1 MSFEPIIERRAG
13 VQDRG
18 SQLVVENLLATFEP
32 GLSWLDMCAGPGGKA
47 AYMFNSLVEIDS
59 SAKFLANEPIPHRA
73 DLVKRVVNN
82 FQVVSFDG
90 TDALN
95 FPDKY
100 DRILID
106 APCTGLGALRS
117 RLNTLMESQIYIN
130 PSILNA
136 NLDDL
141 ENEIS
146 RVASTS
152 DLLHLDIM
160 DNIFVPNFT
169 FNLERAFEII
179 NFSKLPVDAHLMIN
193 NPDEIAPL
201 YAENGCTSVTFHFEA
216 VNDVDN
222 TIKDIRSN
230 GAKVGLAIKP
240 ATNFADIE
248 KWIEEIDMLLI
259 MTVEPGFG
267 GQSFMHEQMPKV
279 VQARTFIEKLLKN
292 KPTLQIDGGVSLETI
307 AEAANAGANCFVAG
321 SAVYKSDNPAAMVSS
336 LRSLAQKNYPF

>member
-1 MSFEPIIERRAG
+1 
-13 VQDRG
+13 
-18 SQLVVENLLATFEP
+18 
-32 GLSWLDMCAGPGGKA
+32 
-47 AYMFNSLVEIDS
+47 
-59 SAKFLANEPIPHRA
+59 
-73 DLVKRVVNN
+73 
-82 FQVVSFDG
+82 
-90 TDALN
+90 
-95 FPDKY
+95 
-100 DRILID
+100 
-106 APCTGLGALRS
+106 
-117 RLNTLMESQIYIN
+117 MESQIYIN

-240 ATNFADIE
+240 ATKFADIE

-267 GQSFMHEQMPKV
+267 GQSFMHEQIPKV
-279 VQARTFIEKLLKN
+279 AQARTFIEKLLKN

>member
-1 MSFEPIIERRAG
+1 
-13 VQDRG
+13 
-18 SQLVVENLLATFEP
+18 
-32 GLSWLDMCAGPGGKA
+32 
-47 AYMFNSLVEIDS
+47 
-59 SAKFLANEPIPHRA
+59 
-73 DLVKRVVNN
+73 
-82 FQVVSFDG
+82 
-90 TDALN
+90 
-95 FPDKY
+95 
-100 DRILID
+100 
-106 APCTGLGALRS
+106 
-117 RLNTLMESQIYIN
+117 MESQIYIN

-169 FNLERAFEII
+169 FDLERAFEII

-240 ATNFADIE
+240 ATKFADIE

-279 VQARTFIEKLLKN
+279 TQARTFIEKLLRN
-292 KPTLQIDGGVSLETI
+292 KPTLQIDGGISLETI

>member
-1 MSFEPIIERRAG
+1 
-13 VQDRG
+13 
-18 SQLVVENLLATFEP
+18 
-32 GLSWLDMCAGPGGKA
+32 
-47 AYMFNSLVEIDS
+47 
-59 SAKFLANEPIPHRA
+59 
-73 DLVKRVVNN
+73 
-82 FQVVSFDG
+82 
-90 TDALN
+90 
-95 FPDKY
+95 
-100 DRILID
+100 
-106 APCTGLGALRS
+106 
-117 RLNTLMESQIYIN
+117 MESRIYIN

>member
-1 MSFEPIIERRAG
+1 
-13 VQDRG
+13 
-18 SQLVVENLLATFEP
+18 
-32 GLSWLDMCAGPGGKA
+32 
-47 AYMFNSLVEIDS
+47 
-59 SAKFLANEPIPHRA
+59 
-73 DLVKRVVNN
+73 
-82 FQVVSFDG
+82 
-90 TDALN
+90 
-95 FPDKY
+95 
-100 DRILID
+100 
-106 APCTGLGALRS
+106 
-117 RLNTLMESQIYIN
+117 MESQIYIN

-240 ATNFADIE
+240 ATKFADIE

-279 VQARTFIEKLLKN
+279 AQARTFIEKLLKN

-307 AEAANAGANCFVAG
+307 VEAANAGANCFVAG

>member
-1 MSFEPIIERRAG
+1 
-13 VQDRG
+13 
-18 SQLVVENLLATFEP
+18 
-32 GLSWLDMCAGPGGKA
+32 
-47 AYMFNSLVEIDS
+47 
-59 SAKFLANEPIPHRA
+59 
-73 DLVKRVVNN
+73 
-82 FQVVSFDG
+82 
-90 TDALN
+90 
-95 FPDKY
+95 
-100 DRILID
+100 
-106 APCTGLGALRS
+106 
-117 RLNTLMESQIYIN
+117 MESQIYIN

-240 ATNFADIE
+240 ATKFADIE

-279 VQARTFIEKLLKN
+279 TQARTFIEKLLRN
-292 KPTLQIDGGVSLETI
+292 KPKLQIDGGVSLETI

-336 LRSLAQKNYPF
+336 LRSLAQKNYPFK

>member
-1 MSFEPIIERRAG
+1 
-13 VQDRG
+13 
-18 SQLVVENLLATFEP
+18 
-32 GLSWLDMCAGPGGKA
+32 
-47 AYMFNSLVEIDS
+47 
-59 SAKFLANEPIPHRA
+59 
-73 DLVKRVVNN
+73 
-82 FQVVSFDG
+82 
-90 TDALN
+90 
-95 FPDKY
+95 
-100 DRILID
+100 
-106 APCTGLGALRS
+106 
-117 RLNTLMESQIYIN
+117 MESQIYIN

-240 ATNFADIE
+240 ATKFADIE

-279 VQARTFIEKLLKN
+279 VQARIFIEKLSKN
-292 KPTLQIDGGVSLETI
+292 KPVLQIDGGVSLETI

>member
-1 MSFEPIIERRAG
+1 
-13 VQDRG
+13 
-18 SQLVVENLLATFEP
+18 
-32 GLSWLDMCAGPGGKA
+32 
-47 AYMFNSLVEIDS
+47 
-59 SAKFLANEPIPHRA
+59 
-73 DLVKRVVNN
+73 
-82 FQVVSFDG
+82 
-90 TDALN
+90 
-95 FPDKY
+95 
-100 DRILID
+100 
-106 APCTGLGALRS
+106 
-117 RLNTLMESQIYIN
+117 MESQIYIN

-240 ATNFADIE
+240 ATKFADIE

-279 VQARTFIEKLLKN
+279 AQARTFIEKLLRN
-292 KPTLQIDGGVSLETI
+292 KPALQIDGGVSLETI

>member
-1 MSFEPIIERRAG
+1 
-13 VQDRG
+13 
-18 SQLVVENLLATFEP
+18 
-32 GLSWLDMCAGPGGKA
+32 
-47 AYMFNSLVEIDS
+47 
-59 SAKFLANEPIPHRA
+59 
-73 DLVKRVVNN
+73 
-82 FQVVSFDG
+82 
-90 TDALN
+90 
-95 FPDKY
+95 
-100 DRILID
+100 
-106 APCTGLGALRS
+106 
-117 RLNTLMESQIYIN
+117 MESQIYIN

-279 VQARTFIEKLLKN
+279 AQARTFIEKLLKN

>member
-1 MSFEPIIERRAG
+1 
-13 VQDRG
+13 
-18 SQLVVENLLATFEP
+18 
-32 GLSWLDMCAGPGGKA
+32 
-47 AYMFNSLVEIDS
+47 
-59 SAKFLANEPIPHRA
+59 
-73 DLVKRVVNN
+73 
-82 FQVVSFDG
+82 
-90 TDALN
+90 
-95 FPDKY
+95 
-100 DRILID
+100 
-106 APCTGLGALRS
+106 
-117 RLNTLMESQIYIN
+117 MESQIYIN

-169 FNLERAFEII
+169 FDLERAFEII

-279 VQARTFIEKLLKN
+279 AQARTFIEKLLRN
-292 KPTLQIDGGVSLETI
+292 KPTVQIDGGVSLETI
-307 AEAANAGANCFVAG
+307 AEAAKAGANCFVAG
-321 SAVYKSDNPAAMVSS
+321 SAVYKSDKPAEMVSN
-336 LRSLAQKNYPF
+336 LRELARKNYSF

>member
-1 MSFEPIIERRAG
+1 
-13 VQDRG
+13 
-18 SQLVVENLLATFEP
+18 
-32 GLSWLDMCAGPGGKA
+32 
-47 AYMFNSLVEIDS
+47 
-59 SAKFLANEPIPHRA
+59 
-73 DLVKRVVNN
+73 
-82 FQVVSFDG
+82 
-90 TDALN
+90 
-95 FPDKY
+95 
-100 DRILID
+100 
-106 APCTGLGALRS
+106 
-117 RLNTLMESQIYIN
+117 MESQIYIN

-169 FNLERAFEII
+169 FDLKRAFEII

-279 VQARTFIEKLLKN
+279 VQARTFIEKLLRN

>member
-1 MSFEPIIERRAG
+1 
-13 VQDRG
+13 
-18 SQLVVENLLATFEP
+18 
-32 GLSWLDMCAGPGGKA
+32 
-47 AYMFNSLVEIDS
+47 
-59 SAKFLANEPIPHRA
+59 
-73 DLVKRVVNN
+73 
-82 FQVVSFDG
+82 
-90 TDALN
+90 
-95 FPDKY
+95 
-100 DRILID
+100 
-106 APCTGLGALRS
+106 
-117 RLNTLMESQIYIN
+117 MESQIYIN

-240 ATNFADIE
+240 ATKFADIE

-279 VQARTFIEKLLKN
+279 TQARTFIEKLSKN

-336 LRSLAQKNYPF
+336 LRSLAQKNYPFK

>member
-1 MSFEPIIERRAG
+1 
-13 VQDRG
+13 
-18 SQLVVENLLATFEP
+18 
-32 GLSWLDMCAGPGGKA
+32 
-47 AYMFNSLVEIDS
+47 
-59 SAKFLANEPIPHRA
+59 
-73 DLVKRVVNN
+73 
-82 FQVVSFDG
+82 
-90 TDALN
+90 
-95 FPDKY
+95 
-100 DRILID
+100 
-106 APCTGLGALRS
+106 
-117 RLNTLMESQIYIN
+117 MESRIYIN

-169 FNLERAFEII
+169 FDLERAFEII

-230 GAKVGLAIKP
+230 GARVGLAIKP
-240 ATNFADIE
+240 ATKFADIE

-279 VQARTFIEKLLKN
+279 TQARTFIEKLLRN

>member
-1 MSFEPIIERRAG
+1 
-13 VQDRG
+13 
-18 SQLVVENLLATFEP
+18 
-32 GLSWLDMCAGPGGKA
+32 
-47 AYMFNSLVEIDS
+47 
-59 SAKFLANEPIPHRA
+59 
-73 DLVKRVVNN
+73 
-82 FQVVSFDG
+82 
-90 TDALN
+90 
-95 FPDKY
+95 
-100 DRILID
+100 
-106 APCTGLGALRS
+106 
-117 RLNTLMESQIYIN
+117 MESQIYIN

-146 RVASTS
+146 RVALTS

-169 FNLERAFEII
+169 FDLERAFEII

>member
-1 MSFEPIIERRAG
+1 
-13 VQDRG
+13 
-18 SQLVVENLLATFEP
+18 
-32 GLSWLDMCAGPGGKA
+32 
-47 AYMFNSLVEIDS
+47 
-59 SAKFLANEPIPHRA
+59 
-73 DLVKRVVNN
+73 
-82 FQVVSFDG
+82 
-90 TDALN
+90 
-95 FPDKY
+95 
-100 DRILID
+100 
-106 APCTGLGALRS
+106 
-117 RLNTLMESQIYIN
+117 MESRIYIN

-240 ATNFADIE
+240 ATKFADIE

-279 VQARTFIEKLLKN
+279 AQARTFIEKLLRN
-292 KPTLQIDGGVSLETI
+292 KPALQIDGGVSLETI

>member
-1 MSFEPIIERRAG
+1 
-13 VQDRG
+13 
-18 SQLVVENLLATFEP
+18 
-32 GLSWLDMCAGPGGKA
+32 
-47 AYMFNSLVEIDS
+47 
-59 SAKFLANEPIPHRA
+59 
-73 DLVKRVVNN
+73 
-82 FQVVSFDG
+82 
-90 TDALN
+90 
-95 FPDKY
+95 
-100 DRILID
+100 
-106 APCTGLGALRS
+106 
-117 RLNTLMESQIYIN
+117 MESQIYIN

-169 FNLERAFEII
+169 FNLERAFQII

-240 ATNFADIE
+240 ATKFADIE

-279 VQARTFIEKLLKN
+279 AQARTFIEKLLRN
-292 KPTLQIDGGVSLETI
+292 KPELQIDGGVSLETI

-336 LRSLAQKNYPF
+336 LRSLAQKNYPFK

>member
-1 MSFEPIIERRAG
+1 
-13 VQDRG
+13 
-18 SQLVVENLLATFEP
+18 
-32 GLSWLDMCAGPGGKA
+32 
-47 AYMFNSLVEIDS
+47 
-59 SAKFLANEPIPHRA
+59 
-73 DLVKRVVNN
+73 
-82 FQVVSFDG
+82 
-90 TDALN
+90 
-95 FPDKY
+95 
-100 DRILID
+100 
-106 APCTGLGALRS
+106 
-117 RLNTLMESQIYIN
+117 MESRIYIN

-279 VQARTFIEKLLKN
+279 VQARTFIEKLSKN
-292 KPTLQIDGGVSLETI
+292 KPVLQIDGGVSLETI